1 MAGNRTLKL
10 SILADVDDLK
20 KKLGQGSNE
29 VEGFG
34 TKLGKFGKA
43 AGLAF
48 AAATAAAAAYAGK
61 LAIDGVKA
69 AIEDEAAQTRLATSL
84 RNVTGATDD
93 QIKSTEAYILKT
105 SLASGITDDELRPSL
120 DRLVRSTKDVSEAQ
134 RLQTLALDI
143 AAGSGKSLE
152 AVTQALARGLDGTKT
167 SLGRLGV
174 GLSAAELKTMSME
187 EITAKLADTFGGQA
201 SEKAD
206 TFQGKMDRLKIA
218 FDEGKETVGSFIL
231 DAITPMVDFVVK
243 NVIPAIQAFAQNLGG
258 TEGLKG
264 TLNTIIQIVKSV
276 FTPVIQGIQSA
287 FNRVKDSVMEN
298 KEEFKALFDFVK
310 TYLAPFLG
318 GTLKVAIEAIGFV
331 LSIIINRVA
340 DVIAGFRTLINLAGK
355 VGDFIG
361 NINPFGGGRASGGP
375 VSVGKTYLVGEK
387 GPELFSPGSNG
398 TIIPNKALGG
408 TGSSTTINISV
419 SGAIDPAS
427 TARQIANLLKNEAS
441 TSGSFRNLGQ
451 SVFA

>member
-408 TGSSTTINISV
+408 TSSGTTINISV

-441 TSGSFRNLGQ
+441 TSGSFVNLGQ